1 MNTVARQTYFSSRIR
16 ENLPDCN
23 KESVFL
29 VEKLHTVLHAKRRV
43 QAAVLNVTRLQI
55 SV

>member
-1 MNTVARQTYFSSRIR
+1 MNTVARQTYFSSRTR

-23 KESVFL
+23 KESVFWL
-29 VEKLHTVLHAKRRV
+29 KSYIRFYCKRRV